1 LITLIRYMMDTDMII
16 AALERAA
23 AVKAA

>member
-1 LITLIRYMMDTDMII
+1 MDTDMII
-16 AALERAA
+16 AALERGG